1 MARLRFLL
9 PLLAV
14 APIPFAHAQFD
25 RAAING
31 TVSDEAGK
39 VVPGV
44 HVVALAASTGLQ
56 REGITSGDGTYDLPE
71 LPVGTY
77 TVSFFSAGFQRV
89 TFTDVLEVVGRTRT
103 LNATLHVAGGT
114 EQVQVNDTGAEINE
128 NSDTL
133 GARIEP
139 KQVQE
144 LPLNG
149 RNWSTLT
156 ALVPG
161 AIDTGGSNQRTIRFA
176 GKGLDDNFFSLDGID
191 ATNVVNQAQ
200 QSFVRLAIPTDSIE
214 EFRINTALFTA
225 EQGSTPGGQVAVLSK
240 TGSNAFHG
248 NIFEFLRND
257 VLDAREPID
266 HGVKPQFN
274 LNQYGGSL
282 GGPIVRDKTF
292 FFFTYEGLRQV
303 LGQTLPGLVPTAQL
317 KAEVLATSPA
327 LASVI
332 NAYPTGTAIVSGSNG
347 LVANYTGSGK
357 QIDHEDSAVLRFD
370 HRFSEKDTADL
381 RFNYDVATSSLPQ
394 AGSNGTY
401 TTDVQ
406 QVNSRPVNGV
416 LEYLHVF
423 SPAWINELK
432 FGYNRGNV
440 YTTNFS
446 AAGVPYAFSISG
458 LTSLNND
465 EYKIGVGNTFS
476 YIDNATWVHGRH
488 TVKMGVELRRIELNQ
503 GNTANGT
510 VTYSSLANFIANNVS
525 SVSYAAPLPVNGL
538 RKIYALAFGQDEW
551 KVTPALTL
559 NLGLRYSFYDMFHE
573 VRGKAIPFDFLTC
586 GNVGFCGAGASF
598 GEPRRLDLDPR
609 LALAWAPTSLGG
621 KTVLRAGYG
630 LYHGDGQLDDQNL
643 PISNEVPRYNISG
656 RSNVTYPV
664 DSFLTFLGVTSPRD
678 MDRVRHDEYVSEYGV
693 SVQQELGQGWVST
706 FSYDGSKGSKL
717 LRTSYTNLINPVTGL
732 RPIPGQIFG
741 QVETRGNLNSS
752 SFDAFIAQIRRSYA
766 NGFLFQANYEFAH
779 EIDQDAAGGGDSD
792 FPQDPANFP
801 AERASG
807 DFDVRNV
814 FSGDVV
820 YELPF
825 GHGKQYLNSN
835 SIASAVLGNWQASS
849 IVSARTGLPVN
860 ITIDRPSTFTATNGG
875 VATGYT
881 TEQRPNRI
889 AGVSL
894 KPVGGSSIGDWINP
908 AAFSTVVLGGGYG
921 NAPRNAVRGPGLWQA
936 DMGLAKNIPIKEFA
950 NFQFRSEFFNIFN
963 RAQWG
968 LPLADTTGTSFG
980 AITNTVNTGPV
991 GTGTPRQIQFLAK
1004 LEF

>member
-1 MARLRFLL
+1 MAKLRFLF

-14 APIPFAHAQFD
+14 IPLPFAHAQID

-31 TVSDEAGK
+31 TVSDESGK

-44 HVVALAASTGLQ
+44 HVIALEASTGLQ
-56 REGITSGDGTYDLPE
+56 REGITSSDGTYDLPE

-77 TVSFFSAGFQRV
+77 TVSFFNAGFQRV
-89 TFTDVLEVVGRTRT
+89 TFTDVLETVGRTRT
-103 LNATLHVAGGT
+103 LNATLHVAGGS
-114 EQVQVNDTGAEINE
+114 EQVQV
-128 NSDTL
+128 SDTASELNQTSDSL
-133 GARIEP
+133 GARIEQ

-176 GKGLDDNFFSLDGID
+176 GKGLDDNNFTYDGID
-191 ATNVVNQAQ
+191 ATNIVNQAQ
-200 QSFVRLAIPTDSIE
+200 QPFVRLAIPTDSIQ
-214 EFRINTALFTA
+214 EFRIDTALFTA
-225 EQGSTPGGQVAVLSK
+225 EAGTTPGGQVAVVSK

-266 HGVKPQFN
+266 HGAKPPFR
-274 LNQYGGSL
+274 LNQYGGSI
-282 GGPIVRDKTF
+282 GGPIQRDKTF
-292 FFFTYEGLRQV
+292 FFFSYEGLRQV
-303 LGQTLPGLVPTAQL
+303 LGQTLPGLVPSALL
-317 KAEVLATSPA
+317 KQEVLAQSPS
-327 LASVI
+327 LAAVI
-332 NAYPTGTAIVSGSNG
+332 NAYPTGGSIVSGSNG
-347 LVANYTGSGK
+347 LVANSVGSGR
-357 QIDHEDSAVLRFD
+357 QLDHEDSGVIRID
-370 HRFSEKDTADL
+370 HVFSARDTADL
-381 RFNYDVATSSLPQ
+381 RFNYDAATSRAPL

-401 TTDVQ
+401 TNDVQ

-416 LEYLHVF
+416 IEYLHVF
-423 SPAWINELK
+423 SPAWVNEAK
-432 FGYNRGNV
+432 FGFNRGNV
-440 YTTNFS
+440 YTTNLS
-446 AAGVPYAFSISG
+446 GAGVPYAFSISG

-465 EYKIGVGNTFS
+465 EYKIGVGNSFS
-476 YIDNATWVHGRH
+476 YIDNLTWVHGQH
-488 TVKMGVELRRIELNQ
+488 TVKFGTEIRPIQLNQ

-510 VTYSSLANFIANNVS
+510 VTYSSITNFIANNVS

-538 RKIYALAFGQDEW
+538 RKWYAFAFAQDEW
-551 KVTPALTL
+551 KLTPALTL
-559 NLGLRYSFYDMFHE
+559 NLGVRYNFFDRFHE
-573 VRGKAIPFDFLTC
+573 VLGRAIPFDFLTC
-586 GNVGFCGAGASF
+586 GNAGFCGAGASF
-598 GEPRRLDLDPR
+598 GSTRRLDFDPR
-609 LALAWAPTSLGG
+609 LAVAWAPAGLHDR
-621 KTVLRAGYG
+621 TVIRAGYG
-630 LYHGDGQLDDQNL
+630 VYHGDGQLDDQNL

-656 RSNVTYPV
+656 KKNVTYPV
-664 DSFLTFLGVTSPRD
+664 DSFLTFQGVTSPRD
-678 MDRVRHDEYVSEYGV
+678 MDRDRHDEYVSEYGA
-693 SVQQELGQGWVST
+693 SVQQALGQGWVST

-717 LRTSYTNLINPVTGL
+717 LRTSYTNLINPLTGQ

-752 SFDAFIAQIRRSYA
+752 SFDAFIAQIRRTFS

-807 DFDVRNV
+807 DFDVRSV
-814 FSGDVV
+814 FSGNVV

-825 GHGKQYLNSN
+825 GHGRQYVNSN

-860 ITIDRPSTFTATNGG
+860 VTIDRPSTFTATNGG

-894 KPVGGSSIGDWINP
+894 KPVGGSSIGEWINP
-908 AAFSTVVLGGGYG
+908 AAFSTSVPGGGYG
-921 NAPRNAVRGPGLWQA
+921 NAPRNGVRGPGLWQA

-963 RAQWG
+963 RAQYG
-968 LPLADTTGTSFG
+968 LPLADTTGSSFG